1 MEAFFQLLS
10 TPSVAI
16 PFLLFVT
23 FSVHN
28 RLTRYNIPKGV
39 PWIGKDTSKV
49 FAGTRASIAG
59 LKDVKKWLEAG
70 YEQVFLHLLQTQS
83 HVVLANEVR

>member
-1 MEAFFQLLS
+1 MEAFLQRLS

-16 PFLLFVT
+16 LFLLFVAI
-23 FSVHN
+23 SVYN
-28 RLTRYNIPKGV
+28 RLTKYNIPKGV
-39 PWIGKDTSKV
+39 PWIGKDTSKM

-70 YEQVFLHLLQTQS
+70 YDQVGNSITC
-83 HVVLANEVR
+83 RRR